1 MTAKELIKERLEAI
15 KEKLLDPFNT
25 EGLEEEF
32 VSLLKLIE
40 SADWDQRRDIA
51 KDFEEVKGLLVRNL
65 EIILGGLKPLLE
77 GDRGEFFSRRV

>member
-1 MTAKELIKERLEAI
+1 MTAKEVIKERLESI

-25 EGLEEEF
+25 DGLEEEF
-32 VSLLKLIE
+32 LSLLKLLE
-40 SADWDQRRDIA
+40 SAEPDQRKVIA

-65 EIILGGLKPLLE
+65 EIISGGLKPLLE